1 MKKNKGQP
9 VFYLETNIMKTEE
22 NRSGAMPKGFAGVN
36 ESLLHLVD
44 SFSEKGL
51 NAIPFEGS
59 WTAAQVTDHITR
71 SNKSI
76 VQALSLEGKPAGR
89 KPDDRTSELAKIFLD
104 FRTKLK
110 SPDFILPTQDIYQKE
125 PLITAWKS
133 SVEKLKEAAMNASLG
148 DAIEHQAFGKITK
161 LELLYFV
168 VYHTQRHTHQLQR
181 IYELIENRQ
190 YKLLSF
196 LFKHP
201 LALF

>member
-1 MKKNKGQP
+1 M
-9 VFYLETNIMKTEE
+9 ETEE
-22 NRSGAMPKGFAGVN
+22 NSSGSMPRGFDEVN
-36 ESLLHLVD
+36 QSLLRLVE

-51 NAIPFEGS
+51 NTIPFEGS

-76 VQALSLEGKPAGR
+76 TQALSLEGKPADR
-89 KPDDRTSELAKIFLD
+89 KPDVRTPELAKIFLD

-110 SPDFILPTQDIYQKE
+110 SPDFILPTQDIYQKA
-125 PLITAWKS
+125 LLVTAWES
-133 SVEKLKEAAMNASLG
+133 SVEKLKEAALNTSLE

-161 LELLYFV
+161 LELMYFV
-168 VYHTQRHTHQLQR
+168 IYHTQRHTHQLQH
-181 IYELIENRQ
+181 IYEIVENRQ

-201 LALF
+201 LTLF